1 MPRSSCGSSTP
12 SSDWPH
18 EGTPGPVPMSADTAC
33 AIGLASLPGIGPG
46 RLRALLSAYPPIE
59 AWRRVC
65 RGHEGAPWQRAAAQF
80 DLCASAAAH
89 AEARVAVHI
98 LGDPG
103 YPARLADDPEPPA
116 VLFSM
121 GDLGAVRS
129 PLVGIVGTRRATHG
143 GRDTARRL
151 GRAMASAGVGVV
163 SGLALGIDGAAHRG
177 VLDDHGGGGP
187 PVGVVG
193 SGLDVVYP
201 THHTWLWHRVA
212 ATGVLLSEWPLG
224 TRPEAW
230 RFPARNRIIAALSDV
245 LVVVESHAAGG
256 AMHTVDA
263 ADARGRTVLAVPGSV
278 RCPAAAGTNR
288 LLFDGYGPARDAADV
303 LSALGLATAGARPG
317 PRQPPPEEPTGVESE
332 VLAAVDWEPTGV
344 ETILVRTGLTPTSV
358 ALALDRLERAAW
370 VRGDAG
376 WWERIERSS

>member
-1 MPRSSCGSSTP
+1 MP
-12 SSDWPH
+12 
-18 EGTPGPVPMSADTAC
+18 EAAYAIALTA
-33 AIGLASLPGIGPG
+33 LPGMGPG
-46 RLRALLSAYPPIE
+46 RLRALLAAHAPAE

-65 RGHEGAPWQRAAAQF
+65 RGHEGVPWQRTAERF
-80 DLCASAAAH
+80 DPGASAAAH
-89 AEARVAVHI
+89 AEAQVAVHV
-98 LGDPG
+98 LGAPG
-103 YPARLADDPEPPA
+103 YPARLADDPEAPA
-116 VLFSM
+116 VLFSK

-129 PLVGIVGTRRATHG
+129 PLVGIVGTRKATNG
-143 GRDTARRL
+143 GRDTAREL
-151 GRAMASAGVGVV
+151 GRALAASGVGVV
-163 SGLALGIDGAAHRG
+163 SGLALGIDGAAHHG
-177 VLDDHGGGGP
+177 ALDVDGAM

-201 THHTWLWHRVA
+201 PHHARLWERVA
-212 ATGVLLSEWPLG
+212 AAGVLLSEWPLG

-230 RFPARNRIIAALSDV
+230 RFPARNRVIAALSDV

-263 ADARGRTVLAVPGSV
+263 ADRRGRTVLAVPGSV
-278 RCPAAAGTNR
+278 RSPASRGTNR
-288 LLFDGYGPARDAADV
+288 LLFDGHGPALDPADV
-303 LSALGLATAGARPG
+303 LSALGLARPAAGASASGPPRP
-317 PRQPPPEEPTGVESE
+317 EPTGIEAV

-358 ALALDRLERAAW
+358 TLALDRLERAGW